1 MSVSKKFACGLLA
14 AGAPLASAGALALAS
29 TSSAGALPVLTV
41 TMNGK
46 SITVSG
52 NVASGAVD
60 VHSVVSGEKQGNVV
74 LVRLNQGVTQAQII
88 KALAAASKDPN
99 AAQLVGAIAFNSR
112 TPKGHPTD
120 VQTVLQP
127 AKRYL
132 ALDVGGKGKPR
143 LTQFTVSPAAKPATL
158 PAAAST
164 TKAIEFGFRGS
175 TTLKNGTMTRGI
187 NDGWLVH
194 MNDFL
199 GAKSKSD
206 AKKLAAGLK
215 AGKSMKKL
223 RKYLTR
229 SFFEVFGPV
238 SHGAVQQFVLQTKPG
253 YYVEACFMTTQDR
266 RVHTVLGMERVVK
279 VVK

>member
-1 MSVSKKFACGLLA
+1 
-14 AGAPLASAGALALAS
+14 
-29 TSSAGALPVLTV
+29 
-41 TMNGK
+41 
-46 SITVSG
+46 
-52 NVASGAVD
+52 
-60 VHSVVSGEKQGNVV
+60 
-74 LVRLNQGVTQAQII
+74 
-88 KALAAASKDPN
+88 
-99 AAQLVGAIAFNSR
+99 
-112 TPKGHPTD
+112 
-120 VQTVLQP
+120 
-127 AKRYL
+127 
-132 ALDVGGKGKPR
+132 
-143 LTQFTVSPAAKPATL
+143 